1 MRHNA
6 LEWAALTVSAL
17 AIGLVAILLMLEGL
31 GATVPTD
38 PALALRPEEGRAI
51 ALGWSIPGTLTN
63 AGRDAAEDVVVE
75 VKAMVDGEE
84 ETSEIEIPF
93 LPGGSSVD
101 VELGFSDRPEGA
113 IQSRL
118 VGYSVP

>member
-1 MRHNA
+1 VRHNA

-38 PALALRPEEGRAI
+38 PALVLRPEEGRAI
-51 ALGWSIPGTLTN
+51 ALGWSVPGTLTN

-75 VKAMVDGEE
+75 VTAMVDGEE
-84 ETSEIEIPF
+84 ETSEIEVPF

-101 VELGFSDRPEGA
+101 VELGFSARPDGE
-113 IQSRL
+113 IESRL

>member
-1 MRHNA
+1 
-6 LEWAALTVSAL
+6 
-17 AIGLVAILLMLEGL
+17 
-31 GATVPTD
+31 VPTD

-101 VELGFSDRPEGA
+101 VELGFSDRPEGE